1 MGQAYSKVTTKLQ
14 KFFFLMEISLFLGG
28 GTMEGGE
35 QDRGQE
41 VRPLDEQGSIVS
53 EPEAQHRRHGSKI
66 SRTGHFFVFYEDQP
80 GSNGSTYL
88 AGGRH
93 HGGQK
98 NRNARSSR
106 GNV

>member
-1 MGQAYSKVTTKLQ
+1 MGQAYSKVQPSCKS
-14 KFFFLMEISLFLGG
+14 FFLMEISLFLGG

-41 VRPLDEQGSIVS
+41 ARLHDEQESIVS
-53 EPEAQHRRHGSKI
+53 ESEAQQRRHGSKI